1 MSGTAAGDK
10 GCGGVI
16 LSVWR
21 ELLRGTAVGNSGCGG
36 VILSV

>member
-1 MSGTAAGDK
+1 MRGTVMGNKSCGD
-10 GCGGVI
+10 VM

-21 ELLRGTAVGNSGCGG
+21 ELLRGIAVGNSGCGD